1 MSSRRLAAV
10 GRCVA
15 RWLPAAP
22 QPSEPQF
29 PKAHREVAPIVD
41 DSFSTEDARDRLGE
55 AEEVMALAGM
65 KPGMSVADVGA
76 GAGYYTVRLSRI
88 VGPKGRVLAED
99 IIPETRDQL
108 SERVQRESLDNV
120 AVKLGTPD
128 DPTLPHAS
136 FDRVFLVHMYHE
148 VESPYAFLW
157 HLRDGVKPDG
167 LVIVVDSRPA
177 GRPPRDP
184 AGATQ
189 MRIRG
194 GRAAAGEISGDDWR
208 RGVFHGVPAGR
219 ATADPGQGQGLPVLE
234 QANAPETGA
243 LIASEHEM
251 VEQCAVERL
260 GSGRQAARRAAIRL
274 AWPAIPAGMIV
285 GQNDPGAA
293 VLGGVGDDRPEREIG
308 AGLVAVMAG
317 QVEASRMVID
327 MRDPQALTPRFRLR
341 KQPPKNALAAAS
353 PSSFSGC
360 SAR

>member
-1 MSSRRLAAV
+1 MAFAVAAC
-10 GRCVA
+10 RQ
-15 RWLPAAP
+15 

-65 KPGMSVADVGA
+65 KSGMSVADVGA

-88 VGPKGRVLAED
+88 VGSKGRVLAED

-167 LVIVVDSRPA
+167 LVIVVDSNRPV
-177 GRPPRDP
+177 GRHGIPPAQLKCEFAAVGLQLVKYQRM
-184 AGATQ
+184 T
-189 MRIRG
+189 G
-194 GRAAAGEISGDDWR
+194 GEAY
-208 RGVFHGVPAGR
+208 F
-219 ATADPGQGQGLPVLE
+219 TAF
-234 QANAPETGA
+234 
-243 LIASEHEM
+243 
-251 VEQCAVERL
+251 
-260 GSGRQAARRAAIRL
+260 RL
-274 AWPAIPAGMIV
+274 AAPRPT
-285 GQNDPGAA
+285 PGKIKA
-293 VLGGVGDDRPEREIG
+293 
-308 AGLVAVMAG
+308 
-317 QVEASRMVID
+317 
-327 MRDPQALTPRFRLR
+327 
-341 KQPPKNALAAAS
+341 
-353 PSSFSGC
+353 C
-360 SAR
+360 SA